1 MWGSHA
7 PSDEPVHF
15 WRGGGAVRASWRRAV
30 AGVTAAVVAAAA
42 LTGCTLVPDDD
53 PNTLTYWASNQAT
66 SVQADYE
73 ILRPELE
80 KFRQRTGITVDL
92 QVISWS
98 DLLNRLLSA
107 TVSGTGPDVVNIG
120 NTWSV
125 SLQATGGLIPFEGEA
140 AEAIGGLDKFLE
152 TSISASGA
160 PGQVP
165 TSVPLYGLA
174 YGLFYNKQM
183 FAEAGLQPPRTWAEF
198 LTAAQRLTDPAA
210 DRWGVTL
217 SGASYTENAHFAFIF
232 GQQHGGDF
240 FDAAGEPQ
248 FTQPTIVAAVK
259 QYLDLLA
266 VQGLASPSDAEQSTT
281 QEAGAAFAAGKAG
294 MFMAQNN
301 AAATLEKNGMTPD
314 EYGIA
319 PMPILDPLPPG
330 GRAINSHVAGI
341 NIAAMV
347 DGDNHA
353 GALELIEFLT
363 GPEEQEILNE
373 AFGSLPVLREDPGA
387 AAPDPATELYRG
399 VLAET
404 AAPMPLITNEAEFES
419 TVGNAMRDL
428 FGRAA
433 TGEQIDEQAIRDALA
448 GAETSLRGSTS

>member
-1 MWGSHA
+1 M
-7 PSDEPVHF
+7 
-15 WRGGGAVRASWRRAV
+15 RRRIRRAL

-42 LTGCTLVPDDD
+42 LTGCTLAPRDD
-53 PNTLTYWASNQAT
+53 PMQLTYWASNQGT
-66 SVQADYE
+66 SVQNDYE
-73 ILRPELE
+73 VLRPELE

-125 SLQATGGLIPFEGEA
+125 SLQATGGLVPFEGA
-140 AEAIGGLDKFLE
+140 TAEAIGGLDKFLA
-152 TSISASGA
+152 TSLSASGA
-160 PGQVP
+160 AGEVP

-183 FAEAGLQPPRTWAEF
+183 FAEAGLAPPANWSEF
-198 LTAAQRLTDPAA
+198 ITAAQRLTDPAA
-210 DRWGVTL
+210 NRWGVVLT
-217 SGASYTENAHFAFIF
+217 GASYTENAHFAFIF

-248 FTQPTIVAAVK
+248 FTQQPIVAGIK
-259 QYLDLLA
+259 QYIDLLA
-266 VQGLASPSDAEQSTT
+266 TQGLANPSDAELATT
-281 QEAGAAFAAGKAG
+281 QEAGAAFAAGRGA

-301 AAATLEKNGMTPD
+301 AAATLEKNGMTAD
-314 EYGIA
+314 QYGIV

-347 DGDNHA
+347 DGDNRA
-353 GALELIEFLT
+353 GALELIDFLT
-363 GPEEQEILNE
+363 SPEEQAILNE
-373 AFGSLPVLREDPGA
+373 AFGSLPVLREEPGA
-387 AAPDPATELYRG
+387 TAPDPVVDLFRG
-399 VLAET
+399 VLATT

-428 FGRAA
+428 LGRAA
-433 TGEQIDEQAIRDALA
+433 TGEQVDEQAIRDALA